1 MFLLGAIIGL
11 ALGGALALVLT
22 RKQRDR
28 LDGVERTSSSQF
40 RRITALEKE
49 LAEVKT
55 DAAARIRAEKLRNA
69 REFGQYKTLL
79 RRADVAL
86 AQAKAARRGQ
96 VELDQAA

>member
-11 ALGGALALVLT
+11 ALGAGTVLMLT
-22 RKQRDR
+22 RRQRER
-28 LDGVERTSSSQF
+28 LEAVERTSSSQF

-49 LAEVKT
+49 LAETKT
-55 DAAARIRAEKLRNA
+55 SAAARVRDEKLRNA

-86 AQAKAARRGQ
+86 AQAKAARRRDVG
-96 VELDQAA
+96 LDQAA